1 MKSYI
6 AILSAVLLTT
16 SGCSMLQKAPSP
28 GNEPPSDAAV
38 PVKDQRLSTDFKREG
53 IKVHYTLLGAVSKVE
68 AFGYADVWKRGYEVA
83 AEADAKDKLIKF
95 LRGESVSS
103 ERKTKIIAKSLER
116 SQDNTLNK
124 YRTVDGSLNSVAEDI
139 EKEELKANIKPSED
153 ENSRTNSALRKASTN
168 TAQEVSNT
176 ITVTASGRLT
186 AIYKDKS
193 GILEEGKVYTAV
205 YVWTPKDQAT
215 ARFITNTMDGR

>member
-28 GNEPPSDAAV
+28 GNEPPSDAAT